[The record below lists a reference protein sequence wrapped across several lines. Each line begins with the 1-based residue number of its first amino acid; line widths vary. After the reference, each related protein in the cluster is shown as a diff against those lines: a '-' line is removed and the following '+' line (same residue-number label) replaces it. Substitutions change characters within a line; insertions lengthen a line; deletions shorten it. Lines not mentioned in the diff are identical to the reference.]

1 MCGIFGGVFGGAS
14 ALRETARLV
23 QTIDG
28 LFRLSE
34 SRGKEAAGLAIVNER
49 ALAIYKAAVPAR
61 KMIRS
66 RAYRRYLRDAF
77 DERASSLAF
86 IGHSRLVTDGGREL
100 NRNNQPVLTGGVV
113 GVHNGIIVNHA
124 QLWREHS
131 ALRRQFDV
139 DSEIIVALLLAELE
153 RGTAMVAAAQR
164 VFAELVGAAS
174 IAVLFADR
182 DVLLLATNNGSLYH
196 RGAPGVGFVFG
207 SESYIL
213 SQFAD
218 RYAAEF
224 DAAETRHLRP
234 GQAALIDLQ
243 TLELTPFSLGQS
255 APDGIAD
262 GEAPPR
268 REPRRVVYRAAP
280 DPAPVPAPR
289 SAAPIDV
296 SRLEATY
303 PYVALRSQLQRCVRC
318 VLPETM
324 PFVDFDDQG
333 VCAYCRAH
341 QPLTVRGHEAL
352 EELVRPHRRSDGA
365 PDCIVGVSGG
375 RDSIYGLHYLKTV
388 LGMNPV
394 AYTYDWGM
402 VTDLARRNTSRICG
416 QLGIEHIL
424 VSADIQQK
432 RENIRVNV
440 EAWLARP
447 SLGTIPLFM
456 AGDKAYFYYLNQVR
470 QQLGLEL
477 AFLCENLLERTDFKT
492 GFAGVPPVVIDRD
505 HVYTLAWQH
514 KLKLLRFYGSE
525 FVRNPRYLN
534 RSLVDSAKA
543 FAYYYGI
550 DRNYHNLYGY
560 VPWDEGTIASTLL
573 DQYGFERAE
582 DTESLWRIGDGTAA
596 FYNYIYY
603 ALAGLTEND
612 TFRSN
617 QIRNGALS
625 RDVAL
630 DLIERENRP
639 RVPSIQWYL
648 STIGLQRSV
657 EEVIA
662 IIERAPKRHAGAKQR
677 HRQASSATQAK

>member
-14 ALRETARLV
+14 ALRDAARLQ

-34 SRGKEAAGLAIVNER
+34 SRGKEAAGLAIANQRE
-49 ALAIYKAAVPAR
+49 LAIHKAAVPAR

-66 RAYRRYLRDAF
+66 RAYRRYLRDATVN
-77 DERASSLAF
+77 ERASSLAF

-113 GVHNGIIVNHA
+113 GVHNGIIVNHS

-131 ALRRQFDV
+131 ELQRQFDV
-139 DSEIIVALLLAELE
+139 DSEIIVALLRGELE
-153 RGTAMVAAAQR
+153 RGASMLAAVQR
-164 VFAELVGAAS
+164 VFAEIEGAAS
-174 IAVLFADR
+174 IAVLFAER

-196 RGAPGVGFVFG
+196 RRAPGVGFVFG

-213 SQFAD
+213 RQFAD
-218 RYAAEF
+218 RYAGEF
-224 DAAETRHLRP
+224 GAAATQHLRP
-234 GQAALIDLQ
+234 GQAALVDLQ
-243 TLELTPFSLGQS
+243 TLELTSFPLR
-255 APDGIAD
+255 AAAAEPAAN
-262 GEAPPR
+262 GESR
-268 REPRRVVYRAAP
+268 RLEPRRVLDRAAP

-289 SAAPIDV
+289 SAAPMDV
-296 SRLEATY
+296 ARLAATY
-303 PYVALRSQLQRCVRC
+303 PYLSLSRELRRCARC

-324 PFVDFDDQG
+324 PFVDFDEHG

-352 EELVRPHRRSDGA
+352 EELVRPYRRNDGT

-424 VSADIQQK
+424 VSADIPQK
-432 RENIRVNV
+432 RENIRANV
-440 EAWLARP
+440 DAWLARP

-470 QQLGLEL
+470 EQLGLKL

-505 HVYTLAWQH
+505 HVYTLGLQH
-514 KLKLLRFYGSE
+514 KLKLLRYYGEE
-525 FVRNPRYLN
+525 FARNPRYLN

-560 VPWDEGTIASTLL
+560 VPWDEATIASTLL

-603 ALAGLTEND
+603 AMAGLTEND

-617 QIRNGALS
+617 QIRNGALA
-625 RDVAL
+625 RDAAL
-630 DLIERENRP
+630 ELIERDNRP
-639 RVPSIQWYL
+639 RFPSIQWYL
-648 STIGLQRSV
+648 TTIGLERSV
-657 EEVIA
+657 EEVIE
-662 IIERAPKRHAGAKQR
+662 IIERAPKRYAPPRGRGSYSPAASAG
-677 HRQASSATQAK
+677 